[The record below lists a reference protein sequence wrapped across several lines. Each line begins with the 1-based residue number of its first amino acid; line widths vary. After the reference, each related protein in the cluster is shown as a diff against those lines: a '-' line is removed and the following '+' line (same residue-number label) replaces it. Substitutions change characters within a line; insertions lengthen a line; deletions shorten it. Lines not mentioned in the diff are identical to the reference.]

1 MCRGVGGAI
10 RSSPGVRLL
19 VRVRRRPVPLHGRRG
34 RGTLSRMP
42 RDAPG
47 LGDAFSYTDGIA
59 AGLTPDELRHPGW
72 SRPHHGVRSVREA
85 STPLELAEDYA
96 PRMRPEQYFSHATAG
111 IAHGMWL
118 PSAIERRLEIHLAV
132 PPGFR
137 QPRGKRVRGHL
148 LIERPGGPVMCSG
161 LRVARPEEAWCQL
174 ATVLGLDDLV
184 VAGESL
190 LAKGRRRGVPL
201 RVLRTAVE
209 AGDRPRQALLD
220 RALPELRAGVRSP
233 KETELR
239 RLLVAA
245 GLPEPG
251 INVDIFDEAGAW
263 VAESDLVYARLK
275 IAIEYEGELHFLDGA
290 VQRKDVYRYELL
302 QALGW
307 RVIRVTKDDLA
318 FRRAEL
324 VDRVRAAIAA
334 RT

>member
-1 MCRGVGGAI
+1 
-10 RSSPGVRLL
+10 
-19 VRVRRRPVPLHGRRG
+19 
-34 RGTLSRMP
+34 MP
-42 RDAPG
+42 RNAPG
-47 LGDAFSYTDGIA
+47 LGDAFSYSDGIA

-72 SRPHHGVRSVREA
+72 SKPHHGVRSFREA

-111 IAHGMWL
+111 IAHAMWL
-118 PSAIERRLEIHLAV
+118 PAAIQHRLEIHVAV
-132 PPGFR
+132 PVGFR

-148 LIERPGGPVMCSG
+148 LVDRPGRPVVRQG
-161 LRVARPEEAWCQL
+161 LRVACPEEAWCQL
-174 ATVLGLDDLV
+174 ATILGLEDLI

-190 LAKGRRRGVPL
+190 LAKGRQHRVPL
-201 RVLRTAVE
+201 RALQRAVE
-209 AGDRPRQALLD
+209 AGDRPRQALLN

-245 GLPEPG
+245 GLPEPE
-251 INVDIFDEAGAW
+251 INVDIFDDSGRW
-263 VAESDLVYARLK
+263 IAESDLVYPRLK

-290 VQRKDVYRYELL
+290 VQRKDVYRYDLL

-318 FRRAEL
+318 FRRTEL
-324 VDRVRAAIAA
+324 IDRVRAAIAA